1 MLTFRMLTFSMLLC
15 QEAFLLSK
23 TKCTVSKHEMCRF
36 HIQKMWQ
43 FQIQKDDHFNIVIRN
58 WKVVWKVV
66 WIKHLLRLNLPLFSS
81 VQVLQSFPWPSG
93 YLHGKK
99 NPLHVK
105 PSYDFLFPEDTS
117 AQATSAYIKCKYW
130 MCWKVRMVKT
140 TVLFICNELLGAL
153 IHLNII
159 ILILICFNWWCLV

>member
-1 MLTFRMLTFSMLLC
+1 MLTFSMLLC

-23 TKCTVSKHEMCRF
+23 TKCTVLKHEMCHF

-43 FQIQKDDHFNIVIRN
+43 YQIQKDDHFNIVIRN

-105 PSYDFLFPEDTS
+105 PSYDFLFPEDTTTRLP
-117 AQATSAYIKCKYW
+117 QHTSNVNTECAGKSEWSKQLYCLYVTSFLEHW
-130 MCWKVRMVKT
+130 Y
-140 TVLFICNELLGAL
+140 
-153 IHLNII
+153 
-159 ILILICFNWWCLV
+159 ILISSFWY